1 MPVQST
7 KRKEKNMA
15 TKNYSETQVQA
26 IVDAAPLDF
35 EKAQALAIQLDK
47 SHRSV
52 ISKAKSL
59 GVEYVGKTA
68 AKKRG
73 IGKPDLVLA
82 IAKSMNVDSDHLE
95 GLERATARSLERL
108 LEHMA

>member
-1 MPVQST
+1 
-7 KRKEKNMA
+7 MA
-15 TKNYSETQVQA
+15 TKNYSDSQVQA
-26 IVDAAPLDF
+26 IIDAQPLDF
-35 EKAQALAIQLDK
+35 DKAQALAAELDK
-47 SHRSV
+47 SHRSI

-59 GVEYVGKTA
+59 GLVYIGKTA

-73 IGKPDLVLA
+73 AGKPELVGA
-82 IAKSMNVDSDHLE
+82 IASAMNLDASDLE

>member
-1 MPVQST
+1 MLVQSK
-7 KRKEKNMA
+7 KRKEKTM

-26 IVDAAPLDF
+26 IIDAAPLDF

-59 GVEYVGKTA
+59 GVEYIGKTA

-82 IAKSMNVDSDHLE
+82 IAKSMNLEANELE

>member
-1 MPVQST
+1 
-7 KRKEKNMA
+7 MA
-15 TKNYSETQVQA
+15 TKNYSEAQVQA

-35 EKAQALAIQLDK
+35 EKAQALAIQLEK

-73 IGKPDLVLA
+73 ISKPDLVLA
-82 IAKSMNVDSDHLE
+82 IAKSMSIDVDSIA
-95 GLERATARSLERL
+95 GLERATAQSLERL